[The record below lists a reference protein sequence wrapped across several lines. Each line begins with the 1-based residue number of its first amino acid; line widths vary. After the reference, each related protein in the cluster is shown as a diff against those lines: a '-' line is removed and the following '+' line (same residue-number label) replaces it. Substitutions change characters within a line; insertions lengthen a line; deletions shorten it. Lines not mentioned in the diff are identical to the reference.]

1 MPPTEQREVRER
13 GRATMRPVT
22 EMMPLGEADAAAR
35 EAAAPVPM
43 VEGSR
48 QGGGNRPVRAPIS
61 SRRPLSLWRIT
72 RSQVAPFPVTAE
84 LDLREFQRL
93 GDAIDVMAALAD
105 TGVEFA
111 DQSKQARGGGVE
123 MRGQQGDLVAVAG
136 APGGSWG
143 VPRPSVADCVTGT
156 RAGTGRPPPEGAN
169 VVYALVPP
177 AQLSGGSSSE
187 GVPSPR
193 GRAKPMTGGD
203 FNSRRARGIPR
214 APRPR
219 LGAGRR

>member
-1 MPPTEQREVRER
+1 MPVTWFGIVEAPRSAAPADAGGR
-13 GRATMRPVT
+13 GR
-22 EMMPLGEADAAAR
+22 
-35 EAAAPVPM
+35 
-43 VEGSR
+43 
-48 QGGGNRPVRAPIS
+48 RAPA
-61 SRRPLSLWRIT
+61 
-72 RSQVAPFPVTAE
+72 VAAE
-84 LDLREFQRL
+84 GMSVR
-93 GDAIDVMAALAD
+93 AALA
-105 TGVEFA
+105 TRSFWALFFA
-111 DQSKQARGGGVE
+111 YLCTPLAVFPVVTHQ
-123 MRGQQGDLVAVAG
+123 VAVAG

-143 VPRPSVADCVTGT
+143 VPRPSVADYVTGT
-156 RAGTGRPPPEGAN
+156 GAGPGRPPPEGAN